1 MKAFSTFL
9 IKGKASVI
17 VGYNQVTFS
26 SRNDVDESYS
36 SVGSVEKFL

>member
-17 VGYNQVTFS
+17 NQSSNYLGYNLATIS
-26 SRNDVDESYS
+26 SRNDVNEST
-36 SVGSVEKFL
+36 